1 MTTIKHRIT
10 GAVLLEHDAPLR
22 GAYLRGAYLR
32 GADLREAGLSGA
44 DLSGADLREA
54 DLREADL
61 SGADLSGA
69 DLREAY
75 LREAGLSEAS
85 MIHAGARSD
94 GYEFYAHTRDGVL
107 WIKAGC
113 RYFTLSE
120 ANRHWLERRGDTPLG
135 DESLALCDNAEKLAK
150 IRGMI

>member
-22 GAYLRGAYLR
+22 GAYLREADLRGAYLR
-32 GADLREAGLSGA
+32 G
-44 DLSGADLREA
+44 A

-69 DLREAY
+69 DLREAD
-75 LREAGLSEAS
+75 LSGADLSEANLNGAS